1 MTWWLSFGLVWVF
14 TAVGAWALIHGAATG
29 DRPSPPPALNTS
41 IRCAWCGGWLLT
53 SAVLLGEIEGALIS
67 HGICDGCAGTLEE
80 EGGLG
85 ADRVGQPG
93 IRRSR

>member
-1 MTWWLSFGLVWVF
+1 MNWWLSFGLVWLF
-14 TAVGAWALIHGAATG
+14 TAVSFWAFFRGAAM
-29 DRPSPPPALNTS
+29 DPPPPSPSPDSPNQ
-41 IRCAWCGGWLLT
+41 CAWCGGWLLT
-53 SAVLLGEIEGALIS
+53 SAALLGDVDGVFIT
-67 HGICDGCAGTLEE
+67 HGICGECADTMEE